1 MTHPQ
6 QRFLGFGLGLRT
18 QHYSHIETHRPRV
31 DWFEIISENYMIDGG
46 QPLTHLDRIRADYPI
61 VMHGVSMSLGS
72 VDPLNRDYFKRL
84 KTLIKR
90 IEPEWVSDHLCWTG
104 VHGRNAHDLLPLP
117 YTEECLNHMVARIRA
132 AQDLLGRQI
141 AIENP
146 SSYIQ
151 FAESTLTEW
160 DFLTEMARRA
170 DCGLLL
176 DINNVFVSSFN
187 HEFDPYK
194 YLRAIPTERVW
205 QFHLAGHQDHGTH
218 LLDTHDHPV
227 RNEVWEMYRF
237 AWERFGPVATMIE
250 WDDKIPEFP
259 ELMAELE
266 KAKSVMSRELWVV
279 GKNAS

>member
-1 MTHPQ
+1 MTDAAKK
-6 QRFLGFGLGLRT
+6 FLGFGLGLRT
-18 QHYSHIETHRPRV
+18 QHYSYVETHRPKV

-46 QPLTHLDRIRADYPI
+46 RPLTHLDRIRADYPI

-72 VDPLNRDYFKRL
+72 ADPLNRDYFKRL
-84 KTLIKR
+84 KTLMAR
-90 IEPEWVSDHLCWTG
+90 VEPEWVSDHLCWTG
-104 VHGRNAHDLLPLP
+104 VHGHNAHDLLPLP
-117 YTEECLNHMVARIRA
+117 YTEECLNHMVARIRE

-160 DFLTEMARRA
+160 DFLTAMAGRA

-194 YLRAIPTERVW
+194 YLRAIPNERVW

-227 RNEVWEMYRF
+227 KDEVWAMYRF
-237 AWERFGPVATMIE
+237 AWEQFGPVATMIE

-259 ELMAELE
+259 ELFAELQ
-266 KAKSVMSRELWVV
+266 KAKEAVKPRQAAAV
-279 GKNAS
+279 